1 LKASALVVG
10 PRDGAGAAL
19 MELARAVGFSTVQ
32 RYQGLS
38 RAETLLGRTPLLYFL
53 CSPVD
58 DVRQLK
64 PMANAIRFSPSLKMR
79 FLPLIYFARDPS
91 LESVKLCIEM
101 GFDDVIALPFEGDD
115 IGDRL
120 ARQIGT
126 VQSFYATATYFG
138 PDRRNRIGGPM
149 RSTDSER
156 GGGEHR
162 RIEIRRNIDTG
173 VDILSEHLHL

>member
-1 LKASALVVG
+1 
-10 PRDGAGAAL
+10 

-38 RAETLLGRTPLLYFL
+38 RAEILLNRTPLLYFL

-58 DVRQLK
+58 DVRRLK
-64 PMANAIRFSPSLKMR
+64 PMADAIRFSPSFKMR
-79 FLPLIYFARDPS
+79 FLPLIYFAREPS
-91 LESVKLCIEM
+91 IDTVKHCIEM
-101 GFDDVIALPFEGDD
+101 GFDDVIALPFAGDD

-138 PDRRNRIGGPM
+138 PDRRNRMGAPA
-149 RSTDSER
+149 RSPDSDR

-162 RIEIRRNIDTG
+162 RIEIRRNTDTG